1 MVQALEPRKWMHK
14 HISVWRG
21 LKDSSV
27 WGVFKQSFSVVASN
41 LLRQL
46 AKGGG
51 ERLSILSCL
60 VHSKIGNSLYY
71 SPASPEIV
79 IAARGKRR
87 NLLEITE
94 YLSLP
99 VVHYSWYGPVKRL
112 SQIRRLS
119 SEFAMAAVGFV
130 TQFETWWGW
139 GNDAFYSS
147 RTSLAS
153 NVLHNK
159 LYCMALPVSQL
170 QLNGGTLHFQHLYWL
185 LEH

>member
-51 ERLSILSCL
+51 ERLSILSC
-60 VHSKIGNSLYY
+60 VAHSKIGNSLYY

-87 NLLEITE
+87 NLLGMTE

-99 VVHYSWYGPVKRL
+99 YSYSWYGPVKRL
-112 SQIRRLS
+112 SEIRRLS

-130 TQFETWWGW
+130 THSLKHDGGGGMMHSILQELPWHLMCCL
-139 GNDAFYSS
+139 
-147 RTSLAS
+147 TSCIAW
-153 NVLHNK
+153 
-159 LYCMALPVSQL
+159 LYLFLS
-170 QLNGGTLHFQHLYWL
+170 FS
-185 LEH
+185 